1 MTRLTATLLLAT
13 FAFASVIPNI
23 SAGIVIGETLP
34 CTHYTQA
41 NTESAT
47 CGDRPNVVCSQK
59 CTGGVVV
66 DGCSS
71 VQLPLVPLTRQTC
84 TISFTQ
90 TSTSNSSCVNGQ
102 GSFTCSG
109 VPTGQATCSG
119 CLDSQLQTAM
129 LQPAPAVGP
138 LGGTVPTAGAV
149 GGTVATVAPAVVA
162 SSTPAAPIVPQ
173 NLTSQANVL
182 PPKSTVPTAQV
193 VAAIPAVAQSNKAP
207 VANPQEDSQAGD
219 SHNTTTSIV
228 YVAANQ
234 EEPMV
239 EDDNST
245 STATS
250 IYLKNS
256 VQLVVTLGVMA
267 VGVVTL

>member
-1 MTRLTATLLLAT
+1 MARLTATLLLAT
-13 FAFASVIPNI
+13 FAFAFVIPNI
-23 SAGIVIGETLP
+23 SAGIVIGETLT
-34 CTHYTQA
+34 CTYYTQA

-66 DGCSS
+66 DGCSL

-90 TSTSNSSCVNGQ
+90 TSASNSSCVNGQ

-119 CLDSQLQTAM
+119 CLDSQLQTSM
-129 LQPAPAVGP
+129 LQSSPAVGA
-138 LGGTVPTAGAV
+138 LGGPAPTAGTL

-162 SSTPAAPIVPQ
+162 SSAPAAPIVSQ
-173 NLTSQANVL
+173 NRTGQTNTS
-182 PPKSTVPTAQV
+182 PPKSTPPTAQIG
-193 VAAIPAVAQSNKAP
+193 AAIPAVLQSKQVP
-207 VANPQEDSQAGD
+207 VANPQLDSQAEDSQ
-219 SHNTTTSIV
+219 NTTSSIV
-228 YVAANQ
+228 YVAATQ
-234 EEPMV
+234 DEDMV
-239 EDDNST
+239 QDDNST
-245 STATS
+245 STASS
-250 IYLKNS
+250 ICLKNS
-256 VQLVVTLGVMA
+256 AQLVVTLGFMA